1 MDMEPVFNEYKTYT
15 HQYFSETVDQHPQD
29 MKKPEKQAFGN
40 NTHHHSTM
48 KTIAKAYL
56 RNRQSSVQET
66 VYHILPEFSG
76 CVFININ
83 LSEEKVQVLLSQ
95 KKLRGLPED
104 SPNIFKKL
112 NIDRYIQRASATF
125 SNGQCCVKVDFC

>member
-48 KTIAKAYL
+48 KTIL
-56 RNRQSSVQET
+56 RL
-66 VYHILPEFSG
+66 I
-76 CVFININ
+76 
-83 LSEEKVQVLLSQ
+83 
-95 KKLRGLPED
+95 
-104 SPNIFKKL
+104 
-112 NIDRYIQRASATF
+112 
-125 SNGQCCVKVDFC
+125 